1 MLIEF
6 AIAVFM
12 RNKHEPRLPAA
23 IGGRVIFLDLCRGIG
38 ISICSL
44 QQFIHQFV
52 VVLEVPTF

>member
-6 AIAVFM
+6 AIAVLM
-12 RNKHEPRLPAA
+12 RNKHKPSLPA

-38 ISICSL
+38 VSTCCL